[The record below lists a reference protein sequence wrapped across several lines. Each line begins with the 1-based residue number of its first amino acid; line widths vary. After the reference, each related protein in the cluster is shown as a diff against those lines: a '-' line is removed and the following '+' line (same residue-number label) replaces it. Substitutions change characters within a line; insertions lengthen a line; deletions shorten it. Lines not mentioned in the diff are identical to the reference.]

1 MIKVL
6 KWVYKLGY
14 NKAMENVFN
23 TLDKEYMFHSTQ
35 SQIKSLKDIKPSDD
49 WLNVRR
55 LSPKDHEQRYL
66 QIADIQTKLDPKRY
80 PDMTSYFDMTN

>member
-1 MIKVL
+1 ML
-6 KWVYKLGY
+6 
-14 NKAMENVFN
+14 M
-23 TLDKEYMFHSTQ
+23 DKET
-35 SQIKSLKDIKPSDD
+35 QIKSLKDIKPSDD

-55 LSPKDHEQRYL
+55 LGPKDHEQRYL

>member
-55 LSPKDHEQRYL
+55 PRTTIL
-66 QIADIQTKLDPKRY
+66 ADCRH
-80 PDMTSYFDMTN
+80 TNKA